1 MSMIALLSKHNEVFA
16 LDIDSN
22 KISKINKGI
31 STIEDNAISS
41 YLNRYLESIHA
52 TTKKEIAYKDSD
64 YVIVATPTNY
74 DEKEN
79 YFDTTSVESVIE
91 DALSLSKASIII
103 KSTVPVGFTNKVCRK
118 HSTNRIIFSPEF
130 LREGSSLKDNLYPDR
145 IIIGSSS
152 KEAILFSEILED
164 AAEKD
169 NIEKV
174 FMNSTEAEAVKLF
187 SNTYLAMRVSFFNEL
202 DSYSMANNLDTLSII
217 RGVCLDNRIG
227 NFYNNPS
234 FGYGGYCLPKDTKQL
249 LANYKHVPQSL
260 IQAIVSAN
268 STRKDFIADEIISKN
283 PKKIGIY
290 KLAMKTGSDNFRSSA
305 IQGILKRIKA
315 KGIEV
320 LIYEPLLE
328 EDLFF
333 NSVVSKDFED
343 FKAQCDLILT
353 NRMSEELDDV
363 SQKVFTRD
371 LFGNE

>member
-103 KSTVPVGFTNKVCRK
+103 KSTVPVGFTNEVCTK

-152 KEAILFSEILED
+152 KEAILFSEILEE

-202 DSYSMANNLDTLSII
+202 DSYSMANNLDSLSII
-217 RGVCLDNRIG
+217 RGVCLDNRIEIFITILVLVMEVIVFQKILN
-227 NFYNNPS
+227 NF
-234 FGYGGYCLPKDTKQL
+234 L
-249 LANYKHVPQSL
+249 LIINMSL
-260 IQAIVSAN
+260 
-268 STRKDFIADEIISKN
+268 
-283 PKKIGIY
+283 
-290 KLAMKTGSDNFRSSA
+290 
-305 IQGILKRIKA
+305 KA
-315 KGIEV
+315 
-320 LIYEPLLE
+320 
-328 EDLFF
+328 
-333 NSVVSKDFED
+333 
-343 FKAQCDLILT
+343 
-353 NRMSEELDDV
+353 
-363 SQKVFTRD
+363 
-371 LFGNE
+371 